1 MPTTNNRG
9 WAVPLVCALL
19 GLAFLAV
26 FWISGDP
33 GAGLGSL
40 AVMVAYGLLLLL
52 PTGRARPREQPTN
65 A

>member
-1 MPTTNNRG
+1 M
-9 WAVPLVCALL
+9 PLVCALL
-19 GLAFLAV
+19 GFAFLAV
-26 FWISGDP
+26 FWISGNP

-52 PTGRARPREQPTN
+52 PTGKARPREQPTN